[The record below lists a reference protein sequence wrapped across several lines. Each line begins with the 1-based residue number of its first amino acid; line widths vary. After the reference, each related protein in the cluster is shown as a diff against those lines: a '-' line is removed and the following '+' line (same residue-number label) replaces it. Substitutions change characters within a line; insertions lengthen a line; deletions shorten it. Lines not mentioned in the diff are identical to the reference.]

1 MVRQLFLEQSFKGSN
16 PFTLNIF
23 IQGVSSSVGRVL
35 ICGVNC
41 RGFKPHLMPILDI
54 LKHL

>member
-23 IQGVSSSVGRVL
+23 IQGVSSSVGRAL
-35 ICGVNC
+35 ICGVIC
-41 RGFKPHLMPILDI
+41 RGFKHHLMPILDI